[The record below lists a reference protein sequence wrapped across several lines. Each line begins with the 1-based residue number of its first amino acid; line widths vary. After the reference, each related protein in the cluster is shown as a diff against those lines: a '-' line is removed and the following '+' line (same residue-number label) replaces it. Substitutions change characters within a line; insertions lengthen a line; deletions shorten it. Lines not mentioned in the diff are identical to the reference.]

1 MPALDHL
8 AGVKQVFFFVTKDT
22 AMALQALTAVGEGID
37 GQAGAV
43 HASTV
48 KEKQNNENQVD
59 PGVQK
64 VWWLG
69 KTCLNREDRILMC

>member
-1 MPALDHL
+1 MAALDHL

-37 GQAGAV
+37 GQAGAMY
-43 HASTV
+43 ASTV
-48 KEKQNNENQVD
+48 KEKQSNENQVD
-59 PGVQK
+59 TRVQK

-69 KTCLNREDRILMC
+69 KTCLNTDDRILMC